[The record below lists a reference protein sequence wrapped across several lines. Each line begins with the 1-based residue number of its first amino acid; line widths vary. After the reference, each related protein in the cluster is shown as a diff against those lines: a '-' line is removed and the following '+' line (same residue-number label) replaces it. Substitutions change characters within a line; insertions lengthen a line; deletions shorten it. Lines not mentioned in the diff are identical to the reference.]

1 MFWIFLFWWK
11 DFEMVFEFL
20 VMFVV
25 SLVDKILD
33 FWTVFVEVV

>member
-1 MFWIFLFWWK
+1 MFWILFWWK